1 MGLLGNRNFT
11 MNHLCKTEKI
21 VKSERSHINDNKGI
35 TLIELMVAMAVAGIV
50 LMAIYSAYHT
60 QSTIYKTQNVE
71 LNMQQNVRG
80 ALYLLDRE
88 IRMAGYDMYS
98 TGGFGITSV
107 SDVNGNSA
115 ITFTADLN
123 NDSNQSPNLDDAGA
137 LDSNE
142 TISFNMYDSPQT
154 PSIGVFD
161 LAMSIGGSTQL
172 AAESIQALSFAYAYD
187 NDGDGRFDLSPNGNV
202 IWAIDSDGDNDLDRR
217 LDTNDDGEIDISDN
231 PAGTSIGGSDVPVGN
246 IRAVKAWILARTKT
260 PLTQYQ
266 DNNVYVVGNRRI
278 SPTALGTRKYK
289 HQLLVSTIN
298 CRNLGME

>member
-1 MGLLGNRNFT
+1 MGNIR
-11 MNHLCKTEKI
+11 KTGKF
-21 VKSERSHINDNKGI
+21 VKLERRCISSDKGI

-71 LNMQQNVRG
+71 LNMQQNLRG
-80 ALYLLDRE
+80 ALYLLERE
-88 IRMAGYDMYS
+88 IRMAGYDMNS

-123 NDSNQSPNLDDAGA
+123 NDSNQAPDLDDVGA
-137 LDSNE
+137 LDGNE
-142 TISFNMYDSPQT
+142 TLSFYMYDSGET
-154 PSIGVFD
+154 PSVGILD
-161 LAMSIGGSTQL
+161 IALRIGGTASL
-172 AAESIQALSFAYAYD
+172 AAESIQALCLAYAYD
-187 NDGDGRFDLSPNGNV
+187 NDGDGRLDLSANGNV
-202 IWAIDSDGDNDLDRR
+202 IWAIDSDNDNDLDRN
-217 LDTNDDGEIDISDN
+217 LDTNDDGEIDINDN
-231 PAGTSIGGSDVPVGN
+231 IAGTSIGGSDVAVGN

-298 CRNLGME
+298 CRNLGMQ